1 MQNCRFAF
9 AVHVI
14 AVLGL
19 EREHCYPS
27 SRLAETVNTNPVVIR
42 RLLIELQEAG
52 LISTLRGPHGGAVLR
67 RKPEKVTLREIHH
80 AVDQGNAFATH
91 PNEPSPECPV
101 GRKIGGVMQRI
112 QDRANRA
119 LAQELEKVTL

>member
-1 MQNCRFAF
+1 
-9 AVHVI
+9 
-14 AVLGL
+14 
-19 EREHCYPS
+19 
-27 SRLAETVNTNPVVIR
+27 VVIR

-80 AVDQGNAFATH
+80 AVDQGNIFATH

-101 GRKIGGVMQRI
+101 GRKIAGVMQRI

-119 LAQELEKVTL
+119 LAQELEKVTLADVLRDLRRG

>member
-9 AVHVI
+9 AVHVM

-42 RLLIELQEAG
+42 RILIELQEAG
-52 LISTLRGPHGGAVLR
+52 LVCTSRGPHGGSILSRQAER
-67 RKPEKVTLREIHH
+67 VTLRGIRC
-80 AVDQGNAFATH
+80 AVEKGQIFGSD
-91 PNEPSPECPV
+91 PNRPSLQCPV
-101 GRKIGGVMQRI
+101 GKTINQVM
-112 QDRANRA
+112 
-119 LAQELEKVTL
+119 T